1 MRLLLHVLATVHLS
15 ISCAGL
21 THSVAFAVASSE
33 LHSDTETL
41 FQLVVPRDPNLTGHS
56 LRIIWHFSY
65 TTCRLNVKE
74 LFEMLS

>member
-15 ISCAGL
+15 ISCVGL

-33 LHSDTETL
+33 LHTETL
-41 FQLVVPRDPNLTGHS
+41 FQLVVPRDPNLTGHT
-56 LRIIWHFSY
+56 LRIIGHFSY
-65 TTCRLNVKE
+65 TACKLNVKE